1 MTDIERVEVIDYRAL
16 GRKIIGWSKNA
27 RLRPK
32 DLVEFEK
39 QLKGIVKFPLPSWV
53 KGLQFVQGNLEVLLI
68 RLPPVALMEDTL
80 RATLAKEPYP
90 LPKDLENFYL
100 SLGKSGLPKSKLAKM
115 AMLELRVADYTIQCC
130 A

>member
-16 GRKIIGWSKNA
+16 GRKIIRWSKNA
-27 RLRPK
+27 NSRPK

-68 RLPPVALMEDTL
+68 RLPPVSGDTL
-80 RATLAKEPYP
+80 L
-90 LPKDLENFYL
+90 
-100 SLGKSGLPKSKLAKM
+100 
-115 AMLELRVADYTIQCC
+115 V
-130 A
+130 

>member
-1 MTDIERVEVIDYRAL
+1 MTDIERVDVIDYRAL
-16 GRKIIGWSKNA
+16 GRKIIRWAKNA
-27 RLRPK
+27 GSRPK

-80 RATLAKEPYP
+80 STTLSKEPYP
-90 LPKDLENFYL
+90 LPKQLEEFYL
-100 SLGKSGLPKSKLAKM
+100 SLSKGGLPKSKIGKL